1 MFLRVTAHLSTAI
14 AVSDDWSP
22 VLDALLDLLVLQ
34 YKAPD
39 LVCPHP
45 SMEMVKRSAIVL
57 KKHHPIEF
65 NELGGESFRACS
77 SPHYALNHE
86 DATRYRK
93 RWDYHDKHLD
103 WGKKKPKFSTSEG
116 HTKSYDLPLYLRE
129 IPRIDWFCRGDQGL
143 IDRYLSR
150 VRYIGKKRSYGY
162 GRVDRWEIVG
172 FDRDWSLWRNGQI
185 TRPVPLRLVDGIEY
199 RGETLMRWGW
209 RSPYWLPEN
218 QDICILPRNICSLEE
233 AG

>member
-1 MFLRVTAHLSTAI
+1 MFLRVIAHLSTPI
-14 AVSDDWSP
+14 ATSDDWSP
-22 VLDALLDLLVLQ
+22 ALDALVDLLVLQ
-34 YKAPD
+34 YKAPE

-45 SMEMVKRSAIVL
+45 SIETVRRSAIVL
-57 KKHHPIEF
+57 NKHHPIALS
-65 NELGGESFRACS
+65 ELKGETFRACS

-103 WGKKKPKFSTSEG
+103 WGKKKAKFSTSEG

-129 IPRIDWFCRGDQGL
+129 IPRIDWFCTADGDRLQK
-143 IDRYLSR
+143 YLSR

-162 GRVDRWEIVG
+162 GRIDRWEISE
-172 FDRDWSLWRNGQI
+172 FDRDWSLWRGDEI
-185 TRPVPLRLVDGIEY
+185 ARPVPLRLIDRHYAGNTI
-199 RGETLMRWGW
+199 MKWGW

-218 QDICILPRNICSLEE
+218 QDVCILPRNVCYLEG